1 MNMERRSSLFVVT
14 YFAIGLLGGWIIGSV
29 APVNGLKPTHI
40 KAEYYLELRPNDR
53 AVIED
58 IGGYTYECH
67 MDSIP
72 AVLLRDNL

>member
-1 MNMERRSSLFVVT
+1 MKRNNFFIIT
-14 YFAIGLLGGWIIGSV
+14 YFTVGLLGGWIIGSV
-29 APVNGLKPTHI
+29 APVKGLKPTNI
-40 KAEYYLELRPNDR
+40 KAEYYLELKQNDR